1 MFNLF
6 SAFINIALCI
16 NSLLDFSYY
25 IANFFLNYHIFIM
38 KYIRLV
44 LSERSGKWNFVTL
57 ILKNVLYF
65 LKESCSFILGDRNP
79 EKMYYILGNG
89 IFLYFR

>member
-38 KYIRLV
+38 KCIRLV
-44 LSERSGKWNFVTL
+44 LSERSGKWNFVAL
-57 ILKNVLYF
+57 ILTNVYIFSKKAVLLF
-65 LKESCSFILGDRNP
+65 WETETLKKFI
-79 EKMYYILGNG
+79 
-89 IFLYFR
+89 IF